1 MGKKNKY
8 RKALLAAKELPI
20 VMKDSHENHI
30 EKGWEMIARGQTE
43 INGEPILPHQIYI
56 NPMPVSM
63 AINHKRRIKKLINA
77 YGPEVVEVYVEANQ
91 SINPKS

>member
-8 RKALLAAKELPI
+8 RKAALAAKVLPI
-20 VMKDSHENHI
+20 VMKDSHENHF

-43 INGEPILPHQIYI
+43 ITGEPIIGHKIYV

-63 AINHKRRIKKLINA
+63 AINHKRRMKKLINQ
-77 YGPEVVEVYVEANQ
+77 YGSEVVDVYVEANKP
-91 SINPKS
+91 NN